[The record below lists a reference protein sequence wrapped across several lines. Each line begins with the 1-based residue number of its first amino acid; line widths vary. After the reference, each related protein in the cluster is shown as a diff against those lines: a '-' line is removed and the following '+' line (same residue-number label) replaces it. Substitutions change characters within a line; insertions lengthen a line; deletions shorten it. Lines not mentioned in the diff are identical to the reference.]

1 MVKMINISSSNIDS
15 VGYDER
21 LKKLYIEFSSGTYMY
36 HDVPKDIYEDLMSAP
51 SKGKFVHKSIRGT
64 YDYSKPNR

>member
-1 MVKMINISSSNIDS
+1 MVEMKSVDSSNING

-21 LKKLYIEFSSGTYMY
+21 LKKLYIAFSSGTYMY
-36 HDVPKDIYEDLMSAP
+36 HDVPKEVYEDLMSAP

-64 YDYSKPNR
+64 YDYSKPNK